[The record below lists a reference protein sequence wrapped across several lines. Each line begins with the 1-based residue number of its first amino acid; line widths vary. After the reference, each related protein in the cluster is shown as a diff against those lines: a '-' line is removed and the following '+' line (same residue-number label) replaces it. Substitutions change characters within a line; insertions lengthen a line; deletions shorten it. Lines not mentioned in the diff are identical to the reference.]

1 MEEFEYKV
9 YTEEETKIYNA
20 SIPKI
25 LQGIK
30 DGLPFC
36 DACKLVQIDDAN
48 LKQFI
53 EDDVLKIVI
62 AELHYSQ
69 KKSLEE
75 VSNMLDVSVETITKA
90 NDEMLQDIGITA
102 SEVFRTRDTNSPH
115 GNA

>member
-36 DACKLVQIDDAN
+36 DACKLVRIDDEK
-48 LKQFI
+48 LRKFI

-69 KKSLEE
+69 KISLEE
-75 VSNMLDVSVETITKA
+75 VSTMLDVSMDIITKA
-90 NDEMLQDIGITA
+90 NDEMLEDIGITS
-102 SEVFRTRDTNSPH
+102 SEVFRTKDSNTPH